1 MTYKIVKN
9 FPQDLPLN
17 AEGPFVSLYQ
27 TTQVFPLNK
36 GNIITF
42 KNLVK
47 EATAQLEE
55 IYGRRE
61 VEEFIKP
68 LEEITNDLDFWV
80 YSTQGIAL
88 FLNKD
93 ECLVFRLNQPVENQV
108 FVEPRI
114 HTRPAIAA
122 FQNQIGAYLLA
133 LSKDNFKVY
142 HCDFYS
148 VEKVEL
154 DKSIETT
161 LTAVLGDQKTD
172 AFVGFGSTGTR
183 NSTGLFYGQGGK
195 KEEVDIDTEKF
206 FRYVDKTVIDELS
219 KKNPIPVILM
229 STGKNQTV
237 FRNISNNPQVM
248 SDGIALSPE
257 SLSEDEM
264 CKHAREI
271 LQPEKQKRLKKL
283 VDRASKAL
291 ADQRAVDHIDEV
303 ASAAISG
310 RIETLLIDYDK
321 RYIADIDWQS
331 LKIIRKDA
339 NHGYDLFE
347 EIAQI
352 VLKNRGQVFIID
364 SAMMPTTTG
373 ICAIY
378 R

>member
-47 EATAQLEE
+47 EATAELEKHL
-55 IYGRRE
+55 GRRE
-61 VEEFIKP
+61 VEEFVEP
-68 LEEITNDLDFWV
+68 LQEIINDLDFWV
-80 YSTQGIAL
+80 YATQGIAL
-88 FLNKD
+88 YLNKD
-93 ECLVFRLNQPVENQV
+93 ECLVFRTNQPVENQV
-108 FVEPRI
+108 FVSQKMHI
-114 HTRPAIAA
+114 RPAVAA
-122 FQNQIGAYLLA
+122 FQNPIEAYVLA

-142 HCDFYS
+142 HCDFHS

-154 DKSIETT
+154 DKSVETT

-206 FRYVDKTVIDELS
+206 FRYADKTVFDELS
-219 KKNPIPVILM
+219 KKKAIPVILTAT
-229 STGKNQTV
+229 SKNQTL
-237 FRNISNNPQVM
+237 FRKTSNNPYLM
-248 SDGIALSPE
+248 SEGIAFSPE
-257 SLSEDEM
+257 ALSEEQL
-264 CKHAREI
+264 CEYAREI
-271 LQPEKQKRLKKL
+271 LQPEKQKRLEVL
-283 VDRASKAL
+283 VDRARKAL
-291 ADQRAVDHIDEV
+291 ADQRAVDHIDDV
-303 ASAAISG
+303 AIAAISG

-321 RYIADIDWQS
+321 RYMGDIDWQN
-331 LKIIRKDA
+331 LKITRKDA
-339 NHGYDLFE
+339 NHGIDLFE
-347 EIAQI
+347 EVTQVA
-352 VLKNRGQVFIID
+352 LKSKGQVYIID
-364 SAMMPTTTG
+364 AAMMPTKTG